1 MCLKRSPQV
10 VVSHGRK
17 PYPAS
22 VGDMH
27 ASGPIFVHSAHARRA
42 VSFHPSEYIGAVSGD
57 WRVDRVD
64 EIRSLIKQ
72 AEPDVVEEIKW
83 RKPSN
88 PDGVPAFSLDG
99 LICTLEMYKG
109 KVKVNFAKGSSVKDP
124 DHLFNASLE
133 APVGRSIDLRED
145 DELDVDAFKAL
156 IQEAVRVNRK

>member
-1 MCLKRSPQV
+1 MTSC
-10 VVSHGRK
+10 
-17 PYPAS
+17 
-22 VGDMH
+22 
-27 ASGPIFVHSAHARRA
+27 ARRGRI
-42 VSFHPSEYIGAVSGD
+42 FGAVTGD
-57 WRVDRVD
+57 WRIDRVD

-109 KVKVNFAKGSSVKDP
+109 KVKVNFAKGSSISDP
-124 DHLFNASLE
+124 DNLFNASLQ

-145 DELDVDAFKAL
+145 DELDPDAFKAL
-156 IQEAVRVNRK
+156 IQEAVRVNRS